1 MICRDY
7 YTEEQEPWKTDRLSM
22 MKERAKEYLAYLSE
36 IEEEE
41 IARRRKENAILRG
54 IRKTREID
62 THGERWTYAA
72 VKQNTIMQ
80 SYKNYCRESFIYRV
94 LEFIKLR

>member
-7 YTEEQEPWKTDRLSM
+7 YTEEQEPWRTDRLSM
-22 MKERAKEYLAYLSE
+22 MKEREKEYLAYLSE

-72 VKQNTIMQ
+72 VKQNTFTPRD
-80 SYKNYCRESFIYRV
+80 KA
-94 LEFIKLR
+94 IKW

>member
-1 MICRDY
+1 MKDRDY
-7 YTEEQEPWKTDRLSM
+7 YVGEQAQEK
-22 MKERAKEYLAYLSE
+22 AKECLDYLNK

-41 IARRRKENAILRG
+41 ITRRRKENAILRG

>member
-1 MICRDY
+1 
-7 YTEEQEPWKTDRLSM
+7 M